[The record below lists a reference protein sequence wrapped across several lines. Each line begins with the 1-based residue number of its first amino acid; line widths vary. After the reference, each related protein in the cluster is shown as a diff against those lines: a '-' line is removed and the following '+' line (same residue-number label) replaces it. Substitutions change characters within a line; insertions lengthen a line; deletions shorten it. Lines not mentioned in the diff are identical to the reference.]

1 MMREEAIKLGCPE
14 SLSNKLKKFGIKSFT
29 TPHGEP
35 DWEVIEK
42 RIDVVINMMGQTQQ
56 ADDYL
61 DLPSVKDDEIEDRF
75 GILDL

>member
-1 MMREEAIKLGCPE
+1 MMREEAIKLGCPK
-14 SLSNKLKKFGIKSFT
+14 SLSNKLKRYEIKSFS

-35 DWEVIEK
+35 NWEVIEK
-42 RIDVVINMMGQTQQ
+42 RIDVVIGLMGVTEK